1 MADESTQSLVI
12 DAPANRIMG
21 VIADFTAYPEWAGNL
36 KSTEVLA
43 EDDDGRARQ
52 VRFSL
57 DAGVLKDK
65 YALAYEWAADGLS
78 VSWVLVEGQ
87 MQKAQRGSYRLD
99 PKGPDG
105 PTTVTYTLSVDLT
118 IPMIGLFKRKAE
130 KVVMDTALKE
140 LKRRV
145 EGGSSPARPE

>member
-12 DAPANRIMG
+12 DAPATRIMG
-21 VIADFTAYPEWAGNL
+21 VIADFAAYPEWAGNL

-43 EDDDGRARQ
+43 ENADGQAEQ
-52 VRFSL
+52 VRFAL

-65 YALAYEWAADGLS
+65 YTLAYEWAADGLS
-78 VSWVLVEGQ
+78 VSWTLVEGQ
-87 MQKAQRGSYRLD
+87 MQKSQRGSYRLE
-99 PKGPDG
+99 PEGTDG

-145 EGGSSPARPE
+145 EESTSSARPE